1 MLTSRLLN
9 TSMMVVFLVVVLS
22 LEDVLV
28 SLPGYEPLVLLCLI
42 LLVLFLGIVFS

>member
-1 MLTSRLLN
+1 
-9 TSMMVVFLVVVLS
+9 MVVVLDVVLS

-42 LLVLFLGIVFS
+42 LPVPFLGIVFFLI